1 MRKLKYG
8 KGEERRTVERES
20 RKAEDRIR
28 EKGKIWLDLLEKD
41 EKE

>member
-1 MRKLKYG
+1 MKCG
-8 KGEERRTVERES
+8 KGEERRTVELET

-28 EKGKIWLDLLEKD
+28 QKGKIWLDLLEKD